1 MKATSEQKQLLDLL
15 KKYSPEGQ
23 DLAEALRSVEKHIKS
38 SNPVV
43 PILGM
48 QGTGKST
55 LINALLGEDIL
66 PSEADETTCVPVE
79 IRYGKEPS
87 CEVYFSDR
95 KERCGKGDKKDLQQ
109 YVDNQCNAGNEKKVD
124 HLVLYR
130 NCDLLKGGLI
140 LVDLPGLGSL
150 TEENGATTKR
160 YMQEQSAA
168 ILMLSLNPPLTNSS
182 AGAVRIAW
190 KSLNAVYF
198 VQNVWDDLSE
208 QEVQVGLEFN
218 TKALQSISEEIQA
231 PMLHPIISVNAY
243 AAAKGALI
251 QDSAMLEKSNVAE
264 LEQVLKDF
272 AVHYDEKSAEALH
285 ARFIQCIDA
294 ACNEVERRIR
304 ESGMTDQELLAEL
317 EKEEKIFQ
325 DTSDQLDDKIRTIH
339 RKARAVE
346 RQARQCSAKIA
357 RKYSE
362 LLRVKVFDL
371 IDNGVVDGK
380 LLYDASMKMKTE
392 YAAQAL
398 DEMYEKAE
406 ELWQPLKEELKEFE
420 QILQRDQMDE
430 PKAEGFNKQEEF
442 KWEKGMEAGM
452 KIGGTVGS
460 IWIGGAI
467 GTSFGGPIGFVAG
480 AGLMLVVDLLASAS
494 RKAVTDVRGNDTK
507 SKMTPYIDDFKN
519 DLQNAMDD
527 SFNKFVDQLETQ
539 LESYRKERKEQLD
552 AMEKRIQSIRQG
564 HREIFD
570 EISVLKQ
577 DKEVLLKGKIAND

>member
-1 MKATSEQKQLLDLL
+1 MKSTSEQKQLLHLFE
-15 KKYSPEGQ
+15 KYSPAGQ
-23 DLAEALRSVEKHIKS
+23 NLAETLRNVEKHIKS
-38 SNPVV
+38 SKPIV

-55 LINALLGEDIL
+55 LINGLLEEDIL

-79 IRYGKEPS
+79 IRYGQEPS
-87 CEVYFSDR
+87 CDVYFSDR

-109 YVDNQCNAGNEKKVD
+109 YVDNQCNPGNEKKVD

-130 NCDLLKGGLI
+130 NCDLLKSGLI

-190 KSLNAVYF
+190 KSLNSVYF
-198 VQNVWDDLSE
+198 VQNVWDDLNE
-208 QEVQVGLEFN
+208 QEVQEGLEFN
-218 TKALQSISEEIQA
+218 TKALKSISEEIQA

-243 AAAKGALI
+243 AAAKGALR

-285 ARFIQCIDA
+285 ARFMQCIDA

-317 EKEEKIFQ
+317 EKEEKNFQ

-339 RKARAVE
+339 RKARAAE
-346 RQARQCSAKIA
+346 RQARQSSAKIA

-371 IDNGVVDGK
+371 IDQGVVDGE
-380 LLYDASMKMKTE
+380 LLYDASLKMETE
-392 YAAQAL
+392 YTAQAL
-398 DEMYEKAE
+398 DEMYEKVE
-406 ELWQPLKEELKEFE
+406 ELWQPLEEELKEFE

-430 PKAEGFNKQEEF
+430 PKAEGFNKKKEL
-442 KWEKGMEAGM
+442 KWEKGMAAGM
-452 KIGGTVGS
+452 QIGAAVGS
-460 IWIGGAI
+460 IKVGGVIGA
-467 GTSFGGPIGFVAG
+467 SFGGPLGFVAG
-480 AGLMLVVDLLASAS
+480 AGLMLVVDLLAGAS
-494 RKAVTDVRGNDTK
+494 RKAVTDIRGNDTK
-507 SKMTPYIDDFKN
+507 SKMITYISDFKN

-527 SFNKFVDQLETQ
+527 SFNKFVDQLENQ

>member
-1 MKATSEQKQLLDLL
+1 M
-15 KKYSPEGQ
+15 
-23 DLAEALRSVEKHIKS
+23 
-38 SNPVV
+38 
-43 PILGM
+43 
-48 QGTGKST
+48 
-55 LINALLGEDIL
+55 
-66 PSEADETTCVPVE
+66 
-79 IRYGKEPS
+79 
-87 CEVYFSDR
+87 
-95 KERCGKGDKKDLQQ
+95 
-109 YVDNQCNAGNEKKVD
+109 
-124 HLVLYR
+124 LYR
-130 NCDLLKGGLI
+130 NCDLLKSGLI

-190 KSLNAVYF
+190 KSLNSVYF
-198 VQNVWDDLSE
+198 VQNVWDDLNE
-208 QEVQVGLEFN
+208 QEVQEGLEFN
-218 TKALQSISEEIQA
+218 TKALKSISEEIQA

-243 AAAKGALI
+243 AAAKGALR

-317 EKEEKIFQ
+317 EKEEKNFQ
-325 DTSDQLDDKIRTIH
+325 DTSDQLDDKIRSIH
-339 RKARAVE
+339 RKARAAE
-346 RQARQCSAKIA
+346 RQARQSSAKIA

-371 IDNGVVDGK
+371 IDQGVVDGE
-380 LLYDASMKMKTE
+380 LLYDASLKMETE
-392 YAAQAL
+392 YTAQAL
-398 DEMYEKAE
+398 DEMYEKVE
-406 ELWQPLKEELKEFE
+406 ELWQPLEEELKEFE

-430 PKAEGFNKQEEF
+430 PKAEGFNKKKEL
-442 KWEKGMEAGM
+442 KWEKGMAAGM
-452 KIGGTVGS
+452 QIGGV
-460 IWIGGAI
+460 WIGGAVG
-467 GTSFGGPIGFVAG
+467 GTIGGPLGFVAG
-480 AGLMLVVDLLASAS
+480 AGLMLVVDLLAGAS
-494 RKAVTDVRGNDTK
+494 RKAVTDIRGNDTK
-507 SKMTPYIDDFKN
+507 SKMITYISDFKN

-527 SFNKFVDQLETQ
+527 SFNKFVDQLENQ

-577 DKEVLLKGKIAND
+577 DKEVFLKGKIAND

>member
-23 DLAEALRSVEKHIKS
+23 DLAEALRNVEKHIKS
-38 SNPVV
+38 SKPVV

-55 LINALLGEDIL
+55 LINALLGEDVL

-79 IRYGKEPS
+79 IRYAQEPS
-87 CEVYFSDR
+87 CDVYFSDR

-109 YVDNQCNAGNEKKVD
+109 YVDNQYNFGNEKKVD

-130 NCDLLKGGLI
+130 NCDLLKSGLV

-190 KSLNAVYF
+190 KSLNSVYF
-198 VQNVWDDLSE
+198 VQNVWDDLSK

-218 TKALQSISEEIQA
+218 TKALKAISEEIQA

-243 AAAKGALI
+243 AAARGALI
-251 QDSAMLEKSNVAE
+251 QDDAMLEKSNVAE
-264 LEQVLKDF
+264 LEQVLKNF

-317 EKEEKIFQ
+317 EKEEKNFQ
-325 DTSDQLDDKIRTIH
+325 DTSDQLDDKIRSIH
-339 RKARAVE
+339 RKARAAE
-346 RQARQCSAKIA
+346 RQARQCSAKTA

-380 LLYDASMKMKTE
+380 LLYDASLKMETE

-398 DEMYEKAE
+398 DEMYEKVE

-430 PKAEGFNKQEEF
+430 PKAEGFNKKKEL

-452 KIGGTVGS
+452 QIGGV
-460 IWIGGAI
+460 WIGGAVG
-467 GTSFGGPIGFVAG
+467 GTIGGPLGFVAG
-480 AGLMLVVDLLASAS
+480 AGLMLVIDLLAGAS
-494 RKAVTDVRGNDTK
+494 RKAVTDIRGNDTK
-507 SKMTPYIDDFKN
+507 SKMITYISDFKN

-527 SFNKFVDQLETQ
+527 SFNKFVDQLENQ